1 MTKSSTQTV
10 FSGVLV
16 ANEGRYLLRSGGLVA
31 ELVLAPG
38 QAKDLAALA
47 GQTVSFKG
55 RQTEAR
61 IEQAQLVRGSAAEAA
76 AAPEQSRFASVFAAI
91 EAQGAALLALPNVVS
106 VRPGFRRAAGYLTS
120 EPAVVVTVRRKLD
133 EDELKPAAVVP
144 KAIGNVPVDVV
155 VADPL
160 ELIGEVGGSA
170 ESAAAMPAMAAIAIW
185 REVLSDA
192 PVAEAAKAAKAPAKI
207 GYKKPKGLELKPC
220 KIRDVLCHVGPD
232 AGWPTLKAFLLDTE
246 SSLSVTMYEMTAD
259 YIVKELVGLG
269 RDTPKAKL
277 SLVLQ
282 ENANE
287 TASVAKLRK
296 AWDKKR
302 FTYAKA
308 VVSGPKRIFANSF
321 HSKVAVQDG
330 NKMWLSSGNWSPHS
344 QPQVPPGPN
353 PTIYRLGNRE
363 WHVVINDRALS
374 EIFEGYILY
383 DLKTAAAVA
392 EEELAPLM
400 PELFVPETLLL
411 QAEAAIA
418 QPAPFAPKHIVRTKE
433 TAIEV
438 QPLMTPD
445 NYGPA
450 ILDLIGSAKRTLF
463 MQYSY
468 IRGPKNKDLYL
479 DLLKAVAGRMKKGV
493 DVRVIVDRRNEAD
506 ADVDLVLALGWD
518 SSRWR
523 RQTSAVHNKGIIVD
537 GRMTVVGSQNWSSD
551 GTQINRDASLIFDDA
566 EVARYYNDVFQ
577 FDWTNL
583 TQPIG
588 GTQEMAPVIA
598 QPGEPT
604 PVGMVRVP
612 WDAWYG

>member
-1 MTKSSTQTV
+1 MTRSSTQTA
-10 FSGVLV
+10 FSGVLG
-16 ANEGRYLLRSGGLVA
+16 ASEGRYFLRSGGLVA

-38 QAKDLAALA
+38 EAKHLAALV
-47 GQTVSFKG
+47 GHTVSFKG
-55 RQTEAR
+55 RQIEGAR
-61 IEQAQLVRGSAAEAA
+61 LVPGSATAEATS
-76 AAPEQSRFASVFAAI
+76 APEQSRFASIFAAI
-91 EAQGAALLALPNVVS
+91 DSRGADLMALPNVVS
-106 VRPGFRRAAGYLTS
+106 VRPGFRRVAGHLTS

-133 EDELKPAAVVP
+133 ADELEPATVVP
-144 KAIGNVPVDVV
+144 KAIGNIPVDIV

-160 ELIGEVGGSA
+160 ELIGEMGVRA
-170 ESAAAMPAMAAIAIW
+170 ESSAAAPALETTTIW

-192 PVAEAAKAAKAPAKI
+192 PMAEAAEAAPKI
-207 GYKKPKGLELKPC
+207 GYKKPKDIELKPC

-232 AGWPTLKAFLLDTE
+232 AGWSTLKAFLLDTE

-259 YIVKELVGLG
+259 YIVKELTALG

-282 ENANE
+282 ENTNE
-287 TASVAKLRK
+287 TASVTKLRK

-308 VVSGPKRIFANSF
+308 VISGPKQIFASSF
-321 HSKVAVQDG
+321 HSKVAVQDSAR
-330 NKMWLSSGNWSPHS
+330 MWLSSGNWSPHS

-363 WHVVINDRALS
+363 WHAVVNDRTLS
-374 EIFEGYILY
+374 EIFQGFILY

-400 PELFVPETLLL
+400 PELLVPESALV
-411 QAEAAIA
+411 QPEAAVV
-418 QPAPFAPKHIVRTKE
+418 QPAPFTPKHIVRTKE
-433 TAIEV
+433 TAIPV

-468 IRGPKNKDLYL
+468 IRGPKSKDLYL
-479 DLLKAVAGRMKKGV
+479 DLLKAVANRMKKGV
-493 DVRVIVDRRNEAD
+493 DVRVIVDRRNQAD

-523 RQTSAVHNKGIIVD
+523 RQTSPVHNKGIIVD
-537 GRMTVVGSQNWSSD
+537 GKKTVVGSQNWSSD
-551 GTQINRDASLIFDDA
+551 GTQVNRDASLIFDDSEIA
-566 EVARYYNDVFQ
+566 TYYNDVFQ
-577 FDWTNL
+577 FDWANL
-583 TQPIG
+583 TKPIG
-588 GTQEMAPVIA
+588 AQEMVPVIA